1 MGRFCGSKPA
11 QFFGDR
17 SRDDKSECNPA
28 QRLTMVFGFF
38 CKKEEKAPENLREAF
53 APLGVVTTKGED
65 VKLGSVLSKDKPVL
79 LWVMRRFSCPLCRG
93 YAVQL
98 RDEVGKKAQVK
109 GVQMVGL
116 GLEMVGL
123 ESFQEGKF
131 WTGDLI
137 VENPQQEVHKFL
149 NLKRASVLKMFDIG
163 MLRKGAQMQKEYG
176 GNATEGDG
184 FVLGGVFIMD
194 KAGKCVY
201 EFRQKNFKVDASTTE
216 ILEVLEKL

>member
-1 MGRFCGSKPA
+1 MA
-11 QFFGDR
+11 
-17 SRDDKSECNPA
+17 
-28 QRLTMVFGFF
+28 
-38 CKKEEKAPENLREAF
+38 
-53 APLGVVTTKGED
+53 
-65 VKLGSVLSKDKPVL
+65 
-79 LWVMRRFSCPLCRG
+79 
-93 YAVQL
+93 QL
-98 RDEVGKKAQVK
+98 RDEVGKKAQEK

-176 GNATEGDG
+176 GNATEGGRGDL
-184 FVLGGVFIMD
+184 VLPCPRARIRVVSGSR
-194 KAGKCVY
+194 A
-201 EFRQKNFKVDASTTE
+201 
-216 ILEVLEKL
+216 